1 MTQIEAN
8 LVYLMFCTY
17 KGKLSRY
24 YEMTQQAKV
33 PVTKPNHLNLISEIH
48 MVEEENV
55 SLLYITQTQIY
66 RYTDIYNKQ
75 TNKQM

>member
-1 MTQIEAN
+1 
-8 LVYLMFCTY
+8 
-17 KGKLSRY
+17 
-24 YEMTQQAKV
+24 MTQQAKV

-55 SLLYITQTQIY
+55 PLLYITHTQIY